1 MLAEEEGARSQPAA
15 DVLSLLLEEKGMKS
29 GGCVLLWHFVLFWE
43 PVCVF
48 KPVGVAFA
56 L

>member
-15 DVLSLLLEEKGMKS
+15 VLSLLVEEKGMKS
-29 GGCVLLWHFVLFWE
+29 GGGVLLRHFVLFWE